1 MNYFEW
7 SREYEQTASELN
19 KVITRLKK
27 QKCGKGESK
36 KKELNDKIA
45 LYRGYRNECLRVA
58 DHLMERHNGVA

>member
-7 SREYEQTASELN
+7 SREYEQTAMELD

-27 QKCGKGESK
+27 EKCGKGDSM

-45 LYRGYRNECLRVA
+45 LYRCYRNECLRVA
-58 DHLMERHNGVA
+58 DHLMQRHKGVA